1 MDLKQKNKTN
11 NAKKMMNNELYKRKM
26 KKMMNRLN
34 TNIKIYSINCLFV
47 FSKVSPPLYYVVNL
61 EQILEVK

>member
-1 MDLKQKNKTN
+1 MIDDDDDGDDKNEEDG
-11 NAKKMMNNELYKRKM
+11 KKWK
-26 KKMMNRLN
+26 NRCN

-47 FSKVSPPLYYVVNL
+47 FSKVSPLYYVVNL